1 MSDEVLLSVV
11 VPVYDVDPW
20 LSECLDSIQRQSFT
34 QWECILV
41 DDGSKDFSGVICD
54 SYSRRDSR
62 FKVIHQKNGGV
73 SAARNTGI
81 EAATAPLLSFVDP
94 DDFLSKN
101 YFDELVAE
109 LTRIN
114 ADISVSNF
122 CTVEECGNEGMYWL
136 TNRLEKYLKTYYNPS
151 EMLNNQDVIKAVC
164 NNFFSCVSWGK
175 IFKRELWGDT
185 RFPIGV
191 DLGEDMMTVPTVIIK
206 AGAAIYAQNATYYYR
221 CRRKSL
227 LHGTVS
233 RERYEKDLQASGEML
248 NRLVKYDPEHKQ
260 DFKLLKLMYDI
271 GCYASFVKSNP
282 EEQTGKSKLYT
293 MYKAVGGS
301 EGFSILKHAI
311 TRISKDGSGND

>member
-114 ADISVSNF
+114 ADTLSIL
-122 CTVEECGNEGMYWL
+122 Y
-136 TNRLEKYLKTYYNPS
+136 
-151 EMLNNQDVIKAVC
+151 
-164 NNFFSCVSWGK
+164 
-175 IFKRELWGDT
+175 FKR
-185 RFPIGV
+185 
-191 DLGEDMMTVPTVIIK
+191 
-206 AGAAIYAQNATYYYR
+206 Q
-221 CRRKSL
+221 
-227 LHGTVS
+227 
-233 RERYEKDLQASGEML
+233 
-248 NRLVKYDPEHKQ
+248 
-260 DFKLLKLMYDI
+260 
-271 GCYASFVKSNP
+271 
-282 EEQTGKSKLYT
+282 
-293 MYKAVGGS
+293 
-301 EGFSILKHAI
+301 IL
-311 TRISKDGSGND
+311 